1 MRRLHSPKVTV
12 PRLETEAVSLDDGA
26 DVNQP
31 QASPRLRATVIAVA
45 AIVLLSGLGSVD
57 ASAPDEPRYLQVA
70 EEMRSMEHGAGGLL
84 LLHLNGEVYTQ
95 KPPLYYWLAALFG
108 LPTHRVTEL
117 AARLPS
123 ALAGIAVIWSVLY
136 LGSRLFG
143 GFTGVLGAALLLSVF
158 EFGHLARR
166 VQLDVLLTLFETGAL
181 VAFWWLD
188 RRIGSRRWHLT
199 LMHGAL
205 GLALLTKG
213 PVGLLIPFLV
223 ILAYL
228 LWEGRAREITR
239 LFLSWRLLLSLGPA
253 LCWIAAAL
261 ALAPTGF
268 AADAVGTN
276 LIGRFFEGTSHARPV
291 YYYLYQFPL
300 DFMPWT
306 LLWPIAY
313 MVGRRQV
320 FAAAEA
326 VRDPETQR
334 AWRFLL
340 SWVAVSLVFFTVSSG
355 KRGLYLL
362 PAFPAM
368 ALICADSLVRTL
380 SGRARLP
387 RPLIAGAALVA
398 LLLVGVALEAV
409 LAGLTGSG
417 IALPDPMLAAVRS
430 PLLASFGLT
439 VIAALAGACAAWIL
453 LARNRTSVIY
463 FSFVA
468 IAAALAVELSVFLLL
483 YPALEP
489 ISSPRPIALSAASIT
504 EPGDPIGLV
513 GDRAMI
519 GGLAYYAD
527 RRIAPLSTPESV
539 RQFVDAGGKAIVVK
553 ARKVKR
559 VEEVTSF
566 EIASRFRTG
575 RREVLVVVPERDS
588 GDAARG
594 VLRRE

>member
-1 MRRLHSPKVTV
+1 M
-12 PRLETEAVSLDDGA
+12 AM
-26 DVNQP
+26 
-31 QASPRLRATVIAVA
+31 A
-45 AIVLLSGLGSVD
+45 ALVLLLGLGNLD

-70 EEMRSMEHGAGGLL
+70 EEMRSMEHGTGGLL

-108 LPTHRVTEL
+108 LPTQRVTEL
-117 AARLPS
+117 AGRLPS
-123 ALAGIAVIWSVLY
+123 ALAGIAVIWLTLH

-166 VQLDVLLTLFETGAL
+166 VQLDVLLTLFEMGAL

-188 RRIGSRRWHLT
+188 RGLGSRRWQLT

-213 PVGLLIPFLV
+213 PVGFLIPFLS

-228 LWEGRAREITR
+228 VWERRTRELAR
-239 LFLSWRLLLSLGPA
+239 LFLSWRLILSLGPA
-253 LCWIAAAL
+253 LGWIAAAL

-268 AADAVGTN
+268 ANEAVGTN
-276 LIGRFFEGTSHARPV
+276 LIGRFFEGTSHARPF

-313 MVGRRQV
+313 LVGRRRV
-320 FAAAEA
+320 FTASEQLRDAET
-326 VRDPETQR
+326 RR

-340 SWVAVSLVFFTVSSG
+340 SCVAVSVVFFSISSG

-362 PAFPAM
+362 PAFPAA
-368 ALICADSLVRTL
+368 ALVCADSLVRYL
-380 SGRARLP
+380 SGRSRLP
-387 RPLIAGAALVA
+387 GPLTAGAALLA
-398 LLLVGVALEAV
+398 LLIFAVGLEAAWAG
-409 LAGLTGSG
+409 LAGFSV
-417 IALPDPMLAAVRS
+417 ALPDPMLAAVRA
-430 PLLASFGLT
+430 PLLASFGCA
-439 VIAALAGACAAWIL
+439 VIAALAGGCAGWIVL
-453 LARNRTSVIY
+453 VRGRASVINL
-463 FSFVA
+463 SGVA
-468 IAAALAVELSVFLLL
+468 IVVALAIELSVFLLL

-489 ISSPRPIALSAASIT
+489 IRSPRPIAVSAASIT

-513 GDRAMI
+513 GNRAMI

-527 RRIAPLSTPESV
+527 RRVTPLSTPEDV
-539 RQFVDAGGKAIVVK
+539 RAYVDGGGKAIVVK
-553 ARKVKR
+553 TRKVER
-559 VEEVTSF
+559 VEEVTPF
-566 EIASRFRTG
+566 EIVSRSRTG
-575 RREVLVVVPERDS
+575 RREVLVVTPERAS
-588 GDAARG
+588 GAAAPTSGER
-594 VLRRE
+594 